1 VLIMSV
7 QAPWLLMVLIMSAR
21 VRSLLMVPIMS
32 VRAHW
37 RQMAPIVP
45 ASIGL
50 PIRVSALVL
59 IALPQ
64 H

>member
-1 VLIMSV
+1 MSV
-7 QAPWLLMVLIMSAR
+7 QAPWL
-21 VRSLLMVPIMS
+21 
-32 VRAHW
+32 
-37 RQMAPIVP
+37 APIAP

>member
-1 VLIMSV
+1 MSV
-7 QAPWLLMVLIMSAR
+7 QAPW
-21 VRSLLMVPIMS
+21 LLMVPIMS

>member
-1 VLIMSV
+1 MSV
-7 QAPWLLMVLIMSAR
+7 QAQ
-21 VRSLLMVPIMS
+21 SLLMVPIMS

-37 RQMAPIVP
+37 RQMAPIAP

-59 IALPQ
+59 IASPP

>member
-1 VLIMSV
+1 MSV
-7 QAPWLLMVLIMSAR
+7 RAQ
-21 VRSLLMVPIMS
+21 SLLMVPIMS
-32 VRAHW
+32 VRAQSLLMVPIMSVQAHW
-37 RQMAPIVP
+37 RQMAPIAP

-59 IALPQ
+59 IASPP